1 MSVRLALFIVG
12 GVALAV
18 LLFFALGDTRR
29 VEPTAPAAS
38 LPAPESSTG
47 ASTEAVDATGDQQA
61 TWAGHCDTLIG
72 ADVSEDCLAALDAR
86 FLNSKPYQLPG
97 LAMQAALVEVPDAPT
112 WRELFADPLGTR
124 ARALEALSRE
134 ECAREEGGISPELA
148 EACGADAI
156 AHFAALKA
164 LCAKGPR
171 LKFHLRRGLPE
182 VLAEMPATF
191 EGFVF
196 GHVTFAIPLPG
207 APPPEP
213 PPVPER
219 LHDIEDSDLYWRRR
233 SEMEESYRWRAWAVT
248 KCDRLP
254 EGALDGVFADTPDL
268 RALSHQH
275 DPRAV
280 IDKMRGPSSP
290 SFQWQY
296 RDYEANVAAH
306 PDGLPDAAARE
317 AAPHWDYE
325 ANVAAHRRTAPATPR
340 GSAPDAE
347 FAARFEV
354 SRPFDV
360 LEVPGDH
367 NRWETYSCDWSA
379 EQRYEAHRLMGIAVR
394 LGSQWAMTQ
403 YRTQRLLDLRY
414 RYDLREQ
421 HPVLWQVQTAKYHES
436 PQLRAKAADLA
447 LSLAEEL
454 DVRIDRD
461 RLLWLVG
468 PASAAE
474 ADWEAR
480 AIAAFANVNS
490 ENSGDS
496 PKPAESPATPQ
507 AKRP

>member
-1 MSVRLALFIVG
+1 MSMRLALFIIG

-18 LLFFALGDTRR
+18 ALFFALGGTRQ
-29 VEPTAPAAS
+29 VAAPVVPNAS
-38 LPAPESSTG
+38 APAPEPSTG
-47 ASTEAVDATGDQQA
+47 AGTSADGADATGEQQA
-61 TWAGHCDTLIG
+61 AWAGHCDTLFG

-86 FLNSKPYQLPG
+86 FLDGEPYQLPG

-112 WRELFADPLGTR
+112 WRELFADPLATR
-124 ARALEALSRE
+124 ARALDALARE
-134 ECAREEGGISPELA
+134 ECVREKGGVSPELA

-182 VLAEMPATF
+182 VLAQMPATF
-191 EGFVF
+191 EGFTF
-196 GHVTFAIPLPG
+196 GHPFVATPLL
-207 APPPEP
+207 EDVP
-213 PPVPER
+213 PPVEGAR
-219 LHDIEDSDLYWRRR
+219 LHHLEDSDLYWRRR
-233 SEMEESYRWRAWAVT
+233 TEMEESYRWRAWAVT

-254 EGALDGVFADTPDL
+254 VGALDGVFPDTPDL
-268 RALSHQH
+268 RTLSRQH
-275 DPRAV
+275 DPRAM
-280 IDKMRGPSSP
+280 IDKMHDPSAP
-290 SFQWQY
+290 SLQWPH
-296 RDYEANVAAH
+296 RDYEANVAA
-306 PDGLPDAAARE
+306 
-317 AAPHWDYE
+317 
-325 ANVAAHRRTAPATPR
+325 RRRAAPATPR
-340 GSAPDAE
+340 GTAPDAE
-347 FAARFEV
+347 FVAQVEV
-354 SRPFDV
+354 ARPFDV

-379 EQRYEAHRLMGIAVR
+379 EQRYEAHRLMGIAAR
-394 LGSQWAMTQ
+394 LGNQWAMTQ

-414 RYDLREQ
+414 RYDLREK
-421 HPVLWQVQTAKYHES
+421 HPVLWQVQSAKYHES
-436 PQLRAKAADLA
+436 PQRRAEAANLA

-454 DVRIDRD
+454 DMRIDRD

-480 AIAAFANVNS
+480 AIEAFANVNS